1 MDEIFK
7 ISKSPARAEAL
18 REMALER
25 LADLKKEEKTY
36 KIIEQYY
43 EIIKELATA
52 VMYLNGLKTLSHRA
66 LISYLESNHR
76 NSFEKEEFFLMDE
89 LRKLRNNIVYY
100 GERVERTFLLNKESK
115 IKTIIEK
122 LIKLVK

>member
-52 VMYLNGLKTLSHRA
+52 VMYLDGLKTLSHRA
-66 LISYLESNHR
+66 LISYLEINHR
-76 NSFEKEEFFLMDE
+76 NSFEKDEFFLMDE

-100 GERVERTFLLNKESK
+100 GERVEKTFLLNKESK

-122 LIKLVK
+122 LIRLVK